1 MEEKNVWDKV
11 AKGADEI
18 RGDKKKITVA
28 CIVGIIVVVVVGW
41 FAIIASMYVDGNGI
55 FYRLPAGSY
64 AVIESSQ
71 NGTRVVE
78 KPYVYGKWLGTTI
91 TTYPISK
98 TYRFGGWRRDGDD
111 SHEIQVQ
118 FSDGEKGIV
127 NAILQVDLP
136 KDRETRLKLHYY
148 LQSKEGNLR
157 EDISNEV
164 LDIANNVAETM
175 TALESSHSSGWSDF
189 RNQLHAQI
197 KYGKFKMIECVEQAK
212 DPNEKD
218 IIRKSFA
225 VSNGSYILDKK
236 ATSFMSD
243 YNIKPTTFIAES
255 IKYTAVFSEAR
266 SREAAFKRHIIRKEM
281 EIKSLEFEKR
291 LNEKQFAINTIHLN
305 LKVAFEIELMKGQ
318 TSIAI
323 AETENNKI
331 LLNHKD
337 ISPEKKAELQ
347 KKINDKM
354 EKLEEEINRHIN
366 IMHDKHEEIIK
377 KMTEK
382 HLKEMQEID
391 KEIQSDKPL
400 DANSLPEV
408 QKSHLIKA

>member
-281 EIKSLEFEKR
+281 EIKTFKLEKR
-291 LNEKQFAINTIHLN
+291 FSEKQFALDRLHLD
-305 LKVAFEIELMKGQ
+305 LRTDFEIAKIKAKTM
-318 TSIAI
+318 IAI
-323 AETENNKI
+323 AETENNKT
-331 LLNHKD
+331 LLSHND
-337 ISPEKKAELQ
+337 ISPEKKAALQ
-347 KKINDKM
+347 KKIDDKI
-354 EKLEEEINRHIN
+354 EKLEMEIS
-366 IMHDKHEEIIK
+366 
-377 KMTEK
+377 K
-382 HLKEMQEID
+382 HLTVIDNKYKELMKSMIELNLKEIQEID
-391 KEIQSDKPL
+391 IKIQ
-400 DANSLPEV
+400 ANENDSLPEV
-408 QKSHLIKA
+408 